1 MKFKLNDMEK
11 KWILYDVGNSAFTLL
26 IATIMPIY
34 FNYLADQAGISEVNY
49 LAYWGYATSA
59 ATIIVAVLGPVLG
72 AASDTKGCRKKI
84 FLVSLLIGALGCVFL
99 GFTQSWIWFLLL
111 FVIAKS
117 AYSLSLVVYDS
128 MLPDVTTDDRADQ
141 VSAQG
146 YAWGYIGS
154 CIPFILSLMLV
165 LFYDKIGL
173 TMKTAMGI
181 SFLLVAVW
189 WIVMSL
195 PLLKNYRQKH
205 YQSVASGNNLAASFH
220 RLKGVFSELKNNRK
234 ILFFLIAFFFYID
247 GVYTII
253 DMATAYGTALG
264 LDSTGLLLALLVT
277 QIVAFPAALIF
288 GRLAGK
294 VSASRLITVSIGA
307 YFLIA
312 LYGIILKEQYQFWIL
327 AVVVG
332 IFQGAIQSMSRSYFV
347 KIIPADKSGE
357 YFGIYDICGKG
368 AAFAGTMV
376 VSLISQLS
384 GSVNLGVG
392 ALSVMFL
399 IGIFFFLKAD
409 KTPLK

>member
-59 ATIIVAVLGPVLG
+59 ATIIVAVLSPVLG
-72 AASDTKGCRKKI
+72 AASDTKGRRKKI

-181 SFLLVAVW
+181 SLLLVAVW